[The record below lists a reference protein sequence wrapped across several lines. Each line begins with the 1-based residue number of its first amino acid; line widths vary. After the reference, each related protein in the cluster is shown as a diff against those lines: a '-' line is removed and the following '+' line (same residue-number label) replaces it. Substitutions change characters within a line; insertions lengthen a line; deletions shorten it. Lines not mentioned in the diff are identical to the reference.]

1 MMSLLL
7 NPDELSARLDSD
19 ELVVVDCRFNLLKPE
34 VGRQSWEKGHIPG
47 AFYAD
52 LDMDLAGRITATS
65 GRHPL
70 PDPGDFARLLGTW
83 GVRPE
88 TTVIAYDDAGGA
100 VAARLWWLLRWVGHQ
115 QVGLLDGGWQAWL
128 ASGMPVDT
136 NTPALFSGLYPVDP
150 GAMPVIAVNDV
161 QHRLANGSLT
171 LLDARDAKRFAG
183 LAEPIDTR
191 AGHIPGS
198 LNRPFQA
205 NLDANMHFHSAGEL
219 REEFAALLSGQNAEQ
234 LACMCGSGVTACH
247 NLFAMER
254 AGVQDNLAGS
264 AALYVGSWSEWIRS
278 ADRPCEP
285 AER

>member
-1 MMSLLL
+1 
-7 NPDELSARLDSD
+7 
-19 ELVVVDCRFNLLKPE
+19 
-34 VGRQSWEKGHIPG
+34 
-47 AFYAD
+47 
-52 LDMDLAGRITATS
+52 
-65 GRHPL
+65 
-70 PDPGDFARLLGTW
+70 
-83 GVRPE
+83 
-88 TTVIAYDDAGGA
+88 
-100 VAARLWWLLRWVGHQ
+100 
-115 QVGLLDGGWQAWL
+115 
-128 ASGMPVDT
+128 
-136 NTPALFSGLYPVDP
+136 
-150 GAMPVIAVNDV
+150 MPVIAVNDV
-161 QHRLANGSLT
+161 QHGLANGSLT

-205 NLDANMHFHSAGEL
+205 NLDANMHFHSAAEL